1 MIPGFCRTR
10 ETFRHQP
17 ASDYPGARNGTPGFI
32 HLPGW
37 IPRESVTPQ
46 TGSRSPPRGL
56 PLALGAF
63 LWPWMVCMPATQE
76 QLQAICHGW
85 SVCLQRRSGLR
96 QFPVFLGYPDSTVG
110 QALDRN
116 SGFRSRWWNSDAASR
131 SAQRISCGNGLTS
144 SIGAV
149 CRAGLCLL
157 GEPPRGEAVHERHD
171 SSSADMSP
179 SPTRQANA
187 L

>member
-85 SVCLQRRSGLR
+85 SVCLQRRSSCRRYAMDGLYACNAGADSGNSRYFSRLLCAERGKQGGAR
-96 QFPVFLGYPDSTVG
+96 QFAGFIAR
-110 QALDRN
+110 QARHQTQ
-116 SGFRSRWWNSDAASR
+116 RPRQE
-131 SAQRISCGNGLTS
+131 QRINGF
-144 SIGAV
+144 AQ
-149 CRAGLCLL
+149 
-157 GEPPRGEAVHERHD
+157 PRQQI
-171 SSSADMSP
+171 P
-179 SPTRQANA
+179 